1 MRVAFVT
8 LFINLLNIEIMANG
22 IIKFPFGSAKPLPN
36 DQPAFLNLCVDDV
49 YAVDYVSTTTM
60 DLYYGVEDNA
70 GSYLKLTLTYAAAEV
85 TEADAIKLNAAI
97 AEASQQPAGSVLF
110 ELNSDTGA
118 ATSHLSATAPYTIGT
133 GTI

>member
-1 MRVAFVT
+1 
-8 LFINLLNIEIMANG
+8 MANG

-85 TEADAIKLNAAI
+85 T
-97 AEASQQPAGSVLF
+97 GSVLF

>member
-1 MRVAFVT
+1 
-8 LFINLLNIEIMANG
+8 MANG

-36 DQPAFLNLCVDDV
+36 DQPAFLNLCVDD
-49 YAVDYVSTTTM
+49 
-60 DLYYGVEDNA
+60 LYYGVEDNA
-70 GSYLKLTLTYAAAEV
+70 GAYLKLTLTYAAAEV